1 MIARIARTLLL
12 IQFGIAFVCAV
23 ALVRL
28 HITGVVLAIIA
39 GLLLVALLR
48 ASITANSFMLT
59 WPNRAKSPHTPE
71 LTWPSIFRLFA
82 GEFCATMLC
91 SSWGMPFQRFDKRIH
106 TDTTALPVLLI
117 HGYGCNSGYWHWMSE
132 ALDEAHITHYAVDME
147 PVFGSIDGYAP
158 LVHEAVQRLLQE
170 SGQDKIIIVA
180 HSMGGLAARAYLRDH
195 GHANIARAITLGTPH
210 HGTTIAN
217 FGIGINCG
225 EMNWL
230 GRAEEGSS
238 SEWLQKL
245 AATENADTRGVI
257 LSLYS
262 HHDNIVSPQI
272 SSHLPG
278 AENVAVSGI
287 GHVALALDSRIQARV
302 IEEIYR
308 ASKKVFQPV
317 PPTATSTPALL
328 Q

>member
-12 IQFGIAFVCAV
+12 TQFGVAVLVYLLLIKLHVAGVASAIFLSV
-23 ALVRL
+23 ALV
-28 HITGVVLAIIA
+28 GVF
-39 GLLLVALLR
+39 R
-48 ASITANSFMLT
+48 ASITANSFFLT
-59 WPNRAKSPHTPE
+59 WPYRAKSGHTPE
-71 LTWPSIFRLFA
+71 LTWPGIFRLFA
-82 GEFCATMLC
+82 GEYCATMVC
-91 SSWGMPFQRFDKRIH
+91 SSWGMPFQRFDKRIF

-117 HGYGCNSGYWHWMSE
+117 HGYGCNSGYWHWMSK
-132 ALDEAHITHYAVDME
+132 ALCEAHITHYAVDME

-158 LVHEAVQRLLQE
+158 LVHSAVQRLVTE
-170 SGQDKIIIVA
+170 SGHDKIVIVA

-195 GHANIARAITLGTPH
+195 GCANIAKVITLGTPH

-230 GRAEEGSS
+230 GRAEEGAS

-245 AATENADTRGVI
+245 ASTEEPELRAVI
-257 LSLYS
+257 LSIYS

-278 AENVAVSGI
+278 ADNVPISGI
-287 GHVALALDSRIQARV
+287 GHVALALDPSIQSLV
-302 IEEIYR
+302 IEHIHK
-308 ASKKVFQPV
+308 ASR
-317 PPTATSTPALL
+317 
-328 Q
+328 